1 MKKIIKK
8 LNNFRLTS
16 IIVSAV
22 SLVAG
27 LLSLGLLFI
36 YYYAGDIS
44 EATQS
49 RQPSFTS
56 LGASGRILGMVFF
69 LFCIFVVI
77 ASILVIYNLLP
88 YVMNKEKVTPKKSPL
103 IVAIVN
109 ASLQVVV
116 LVFSI
121 LAIILEKPNTF
132 GWYVATI
139 PFNVITIVANYLCII
154 PLIKCVFYQPSV
166 GSHLIEKKAK
176 EEPQA

>member
-16 IIVSAV
+16 IILCGV
-22 SLVAG
+22 SLLAG
-27 LLSLGLLFI
+27 IISLGMLFI
-36 YYYAGDIS
+36 YYFAGDIS
-44 EATQS
+44 DATMS

-56 LGASGRILGMVFF
+56 LGASGRIMGMVFF
-69 LFCIFVVI
+69 LFCIFVIIAAIVI
-77 ASILVIYNLLP
+77 IYNLLP
-88 YVMNKEKVTPKKSPL
+88 YVRNKEKLTPKKSPF

-109 ASLQVVV
+109 GALQVVV

-121 LAIILEKPNTF
+121 LAIILEKPNTL

-139 PFNVITIVANYLCII
+139 PFNVITIVANFLCFI
-154 PLIKCVFYQPSV
+154 PLFKCVFYQPAI

-176 EEPQA
+176 EEAEA